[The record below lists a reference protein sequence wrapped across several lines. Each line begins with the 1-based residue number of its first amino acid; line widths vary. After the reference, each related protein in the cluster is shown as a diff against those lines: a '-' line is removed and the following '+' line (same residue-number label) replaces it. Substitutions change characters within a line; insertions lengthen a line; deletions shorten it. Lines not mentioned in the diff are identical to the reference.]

1 VTPGARLSAAIEI
14 LDEVAGRHRP
24 AAEAAREWGRAHRFA
39 GSSDRAAIASLVNA
53 ALRRRQSAAWIMG
66 DDAPRALCL
75 GALRLAW
82 GLGPDD
88 IAAIAGQGRYAP
100 GALGEAEACAL
111 AVATDRLADA
121 PFWVRGDIPEWLA
134 PQLEAAFGDR
144 AGEEG
149 AGLAGRAPL
158 DLRVNTL
165 RTGRD
170 QVARALEK
178 YGARPTALS
187 PIGLRIALAE
197 GPARPPDVEAHALH
211 GRGRFEVQDEGSQVA
226 ALMAGARPGMQV
238 VDYCAGAG
246 GKTLALAATMENRG
260 QIHAHDSDARR
271 LRPIFERLRR
281 AGARNVQ
288 VLSGEEGLEALT
300 ARSDLVLVDAPCTG
314 SGVWRRRP
322 DAKWRLKPEALEER
336 RREQARIL
344 ASAAPLV
351 RPGGRLVYVTCSVLP
366 AENSEQV
373 EGFVA
378 EHSDFALIPWERVWS
393 ETLGTDPPA
402 SAADGDGLLLT
413 PARHATDGFF
423 IAVLGRG

>member
-1 VTPGARLSAAIEI
+1 
-14 LDEVAGRHRP
+14 
-24 AAEAAREWGRAHRFA
+24 
-39 GSSDRAAIASLVNA
+39 
-53 ALRRRQSAAWIMG
+53 
-66 DDAPRALCL
+66 
-75 GALRLAW
+75 
-82 GLGPDD
+82 
-88 IAAIAGQGRYAP
+88 
-100 GALGEAEACAL
+100 
-111 AVATDRLADA
+111 
-121 PFWVRGDIPEWLA
+121 VRGDIPEWLA
-134 PQLEAAFGDR
+134 PRLEAAFGDR
-144 AGEEG
+144 AAEEG

-165 RTGRD
+165 KTGRD

-187 PIGLRIALAE
+187 PVGLRIALAE

-260 QIHAHDSDARR
+260 QIHAHDSEARR

-344 ASAAPLV
+344 ARAAPLV

-366 AENSEQV
+366 AENSEQIA
-373 EGFVA
+373 GFVA
-378 EHSDFALIPWERVWS
+378 EHPDFTLIPWDKVWG

-423 IAVLGRG
+423 IAVLGRA